1 MCSKT
6 THFVFSLQFFSEE
19 EIEQNWFSILFRKRK
34 QSNFG
39 FQISSAFYF
48 YFEWCG
54 KSAPN
59 WNNDTIAVKL
69 YKTRGE
75 Q

>member
-39 FQISSAFYF
+39 FQISSAFISILNGV
-48 YFEWCG
+48 ENLPQTG
-54 KSAPN
+54 
-59 WNNDTIAVKL
+59 IMIQL
-69 YKTRGE
+69 L
-75 Q
+75 